1 MPKLTIYLPDREP
14 MKVGFEDQVE
24 VNIGRANDND
34 ISVPHESMSG
44 HHAQLKLVGD
54 HYVLVD
60 LDSTN
65 GTFLDGAPISQV
77 PLHNGA
83 RITFGRVE
91 ADFECPEME
100 GAASDEAD
108 AFGGD
113 FGGGDSGGS
122 GYESSIHAT
131 IAAQSLRP
139 AGFKNLS
146 PVDRVEKKDGFAK
159 VAMLV
164 GIVGLLG
171 AAAVAAFAHMMKL

>member
-1 MPKLTIYLPDREP
+1 MPKLTIYLPDQEP

-54 HYVLVD
+54 RYVLVD

-65 GTFLDGAPISQV
+65 GTFLDGSPISQT
-77 PLHNGA
+77 PLYNGA

-91 ADFECPEME
+91 ADYECPEIE
-100 GAASDEAD
+100 GEAD
-108 AFGGD
+108 DDSGARGDDFAGG
-113 FGGGDSGGS
+113 SGGS
-122 GYESSIHAT
+122 GFESSIHAT

-139 AGFKNLS
+139 ANFKNLS
-146 PVDRVEKKDGFAK
+146 PVERVDKKDAFAK
-159 VAMLV
+159 VAMLIGVV
-164 GIVGLLG
+164 GVLG
-171 AAAVAAFAHMMKL
+171 AVAIAAFAHLMKL